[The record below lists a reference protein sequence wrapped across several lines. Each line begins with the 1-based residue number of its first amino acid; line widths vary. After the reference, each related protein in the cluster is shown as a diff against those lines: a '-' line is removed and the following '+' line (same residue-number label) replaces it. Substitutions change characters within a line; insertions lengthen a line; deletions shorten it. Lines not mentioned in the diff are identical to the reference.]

1 VDQRSPVRSAA
12 CSGGHSGQIRWG
24 WKRWT
29 TWGNLGLLLAAVV
42 LPFGWLLPA
51 AKLARVRVSARRSRN
66 F

>member
-1 VDQRSPVRSAA
+1 VDQRSSVRPAA
-12 CSGGHSGQIRWG
+12 CSGVQSRQIRWG

-29 TWGNLGLLLAAVV
+29 TWGNLGLLLAAIV

-51 AKLARVRVSARRSRN
+51 AKLARVRVSAPRSRN